1 MKYAF
6 IITFFIFFF
15 IDRNTVTHSCNLSP
29 MSLPQKYTTNG
40 TSWKPRNNPP
50 WNYPHLQQWLS
61 KIHFYLTQT
70 LLRNNIVSSNY
81 IWQLLHQYHEYVFM
95 VLSLNIKIGQIL
107 FHIKINTIPA
117 FKRKF
122 YLLFV
127 KSQNSSSFLSVFL
140 TESILKIHSHPSPR
154 HSRSKWNNFHSDR
167 YTVGTI
173 LMNAKHVGSFHVNI
187 LKGNRVWLTL
197 SPKRVLSFIFQKQ
210 DTICT
215 KRSLLYRR
223 ISFFLKSAQC
233 DKPWI
238 KNLSLGGSFPL
249 PLNLRKVF
257 KETY

>member
-1 MKYAF
+1 MT
-6 IITFFIFFF
+6 TFTSIPW
-15 IDRNTVTHSCNLSP
+15 IGI
-29 MSLPQKYTTNG
+29 YG
-40 TSWKPRNNPP
+40 TK
-50 WNYPHLQQWLS
+50 
-61 KIHFYLTQT
+61 
-70 LLRNNIVSSNY
+70 
-81 IWQLLHQYHEYVFM
+81 
-95 VLSLNIKIGQIL
+95 LNIKIGQIL
-107 FHIKINTIPA
+107 FYIKINTIPA

-154 HSRSKWNNFHSDR
+154 HSRSKWNNIHSDR